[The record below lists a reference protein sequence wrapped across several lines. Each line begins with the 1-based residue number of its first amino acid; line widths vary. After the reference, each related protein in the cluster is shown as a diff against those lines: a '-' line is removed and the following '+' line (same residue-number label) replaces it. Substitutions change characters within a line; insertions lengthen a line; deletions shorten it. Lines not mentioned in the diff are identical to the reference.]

1 MKKALGVL
9 LVLGSIGGIAY
20 LYYLSG
26 IVEMIQGT
34 KELSLGA
41 PFQELAAEF
50 PYRIL
55 ILMGSIGAFLYSFK
69 WLMARKAP
77 KLPPVRKSGDPEA
90 DRRAEKRR
98 QAAMAAN
105 VKIPPR
111 MPGAL
116 LMNSYLMVVTAAVLT
131 VGAHSSQPPPTV
143 SLIALVLALQV
154 AVGLILM
161 GMALV
166 WEKSLFRLGGMVGI
180 LVHLA
185 MAGALG
191 YTVIRALPTLEQQ

>member
-9 LVLGSIGGIAY
+9 LVLGAVGGVVS

-34 KELSLGA
+34 REFSLGA
-41 PFQELAAEF
+41 PFRELAADF

-69 WLMARKAP
+69 WFMARKPP
-77 KLPPVRKSGDPEA
+77 KLPPVRKTGDPEA

-98 QAAMAAN
+98 QASMAAN
-105 VKIPPR
+105 IKLSPR

-116 LMNSYLMVVTAAVLT
+116 MMNSYFMISTAAVLT
-131 VGAHSSQPPPTV
+131 VGAHSNQPPPTV
-143 SLIALVLALQV
+143 SLIALILALQV
-154 AVGLILM
+154 VVGLILM
-161 GMALV
+161 AMALI
-166 WEKSLFRLGGMVGI
+166 WEKSLFRIGGMVGI

-191 YTVIRALPTLEQQ
+191 YTVIRALPSLG